1 MDCPERV
8 SEMVGI
14 REIAQQEEKFVS
26 GHRLCAGCGAGT
38 MARLVLRAVENKCIV
53 TNATGCLEVAS
64 TIYPYTSWKVPWL
77 HTAFENAGANAGG
90 IEAAL
95 KAMMRKGKIPK
106 EQIDVIAFG
115 GDGGTFDIGI
125 QALSGAL
132 ERGHDF
138 LYICYDNNAYMNT
151 GIQRSGAT
159 MYGAWTTTSPAG
171 THSIGKSEFPK
182 DLVGIVAAHNID
194 YCATASIAYPGDLV
208 DKVRKGLAVDGPAFL
223 YVMAPCPRGWRHE
236 SDLAISIAR
245 LAVQTRITPVY
256 EVVKGQYILNRN
268 VPKPKPVEDYL
279 KIQGRFRHLFRPER
293 NEEAINAIQ
302 EFVDLRWERLLK
314 LIEATA

>member
-1 MDCPERV
+1 
-8 SEMVGI
+8 MVGI
-14 REIAQQEEKFVS
+14 REIASLEDRFMS

-64 TIYPYTSWKVPWL
+64 TIYPYTAWNVPWL
-77 HTAFENAGANAGG
+77 HTAFENAAANAGG
-90 IEAAL
+90 IAAGL

-106 EQIDVIAFG
+106 EHIDVIAFG

-125 QALSGAL
+125 QALSGAI

-159 MYGAWTTTSPAG
+159 MYGSWTTTSPDG
-171 THSIGKSEFPK
+171 TASIGKSEFPK
-182 DLVGIVAAHNID
+182 DLVEIVAAHNIP
-194 YCATASIAYPGDLV
+194 YVATGSIAFPGDLV
-208 DKVRKGLAVDGPAFL
+208 DKVRKGLAVDGPAFM
-223 YVMAPCPRGWRHE
+223 YVLAPCPRGWRHE

-245 LAVQTRITPVY
+245 LAVQTCIAPLY
-256 EVVKGQYILNRN
+256 EVIEGKYILNKK
-268 VPKPKPVEDYL
+268 VPKPKPVEEFL
-279 KIQGRFRHLFRPER
+279 KQQGRFRHLFRPER
-293 NEEAINAIQ
+293 NEEAIKSIQ
-302 EFVDLRWERLLK
+302 KFVDWRWQRLTERVAMS
-314 LIEATA
+314 EQD

>member
-1 MDCPERV
+1 M
-8 SEMVGI
+8 EMVSI
-14 REIAQQEEKFVS
+14 RDIARQEDRFMS

-64 TIYPYTSWKVPWL
+64 TIYPYTAWNVPWL
-77 HTAFENAGANAGG
+77 HTAFENAAANAAG

-95 KAMMRKGKIPK
+95 KSMQRKGKLPK
-106 EQIDVIAFG
+106 EKIDVIAFG

-125 QALSGAL
+125 QALSGAI

-171 THSIGKSEFPK
+171 SVSIGKSEFPK
-182 DLVGIVAAHNID
+182 DLVEIVAAHNID

-208 DKVRKGLAVDGPAFL
+208 DKVRKGLAVDGPAFM

-236 SDLAISIAR
+236 SDLAIEIAK
-245 LAVQTRITPVY
+245 LAVETRVAPVY
-256 EVVKGQYILNRN
+256 EVVEGKYILNRK
-268 VPKPKPVEDYL
+268 VPKPKPAEDYL
-279 KIQGRFRHLFRPER
+279 KRQGRFRHLFRPQR
-293 NEEAINAIQ
+293 NEKAIQAIQ
-302 EFVDLRWERLLK
+302 EFVDWRWDRLLK
-314 LIEATA
+314 KVEMYE

>member
-1 MDCPERV
+1 MDRPERV
-8 SEMVGI
+8 MEMVSI
-14 REIAQQEEKFVS
+14 RDIARQEDRFMS

-38 MARLVLRAVENKCIV
+38 MARIVLRAVENKCIV

-64 TIYPYTSWKVPWL
+64 TIYPYTSWNVPWL
-77 HTAFENAGANAGG
+77 HTAFENAGANAAG

-95 KAMMRKGKIPK
+95 KAMQRKGKLPEEK
-106 EQIDVIAFG
+106 IDVIAFG

-125 QALSGAL
+125 QALSGAI

-159 MYGAWTTTSPAG
+159 MYGAWTTTSPVG
-171 THSIGKSEFPK
+171 SVSIGKSEFPK
-182 DLVGIVAAHNID
+182 DLVEIVAAHNID

-208 DKVRKGLAVDGPAFL
+208 DKVRKGLVVDGPAFL

-236 SDLAISIAR
+236 SDLAIEIAK
-245 LAVQTRITPVY
+245 LAVETRFAPVY
-256 EVVKGQYILNRN
+256 EVVEGKYILNRK
-268 VPKPKPVEDYL
+268 VPKPKPAEDYL
-279 KIQGRFRHLFRPER
+279 KVQGRFRHLFRPQR
-293 NEEAINAIQ
+293 NENAIQAIQ
-302 EFVDLRWERLLK
+302 EFVDWRWDRLLK
-314 LIEATA
+314 KVEMSG

>member
-1 MDCPERV
+1 M
-8 SEMVGI
+8 EMVSI
-14 REIAQQEEKFVS
+14 RDIARQEDRFLS

-38 MARLVLRAVENKCIV
+38 MARLVLRAVENKCMV

-64 TIYPYTSWKVPWL
+64 TIYPYTAWNVPWL
-77 HTAFENAGANAGG
+77 HTAFENAAANAAG
-90 IEAAL
+90 IAAAL
-95 KAMMRKGKIPK
+95 KAMQRKGTLPK

-125 QALSGAL
+125 QALSGAI

-159 MYGAWTTTSPAG
+159 MYGAWTTTSPSG
-171 THSIGKSEFPK
+171 SESIGKSEFPK
-182 DLVGIVAAHNID
+182 DLVEIVAAHNID

-208 DKVRKGLAVDGPAFL
+208 DKVRKALAVDGPAFM

-236 SDLAISIAR
+236 SDLAIAIAK
-245 LAVQTRITPVY
+245 LAVETHFAPVY
-256 EVVKGQYILNRN
+256 EVVEGNYILNRK
-268 VPKPKPVEDYL
+268 VPKPKPAEDFL
-279 KIQGRFRHLFRPER
+279 KLQGRFRHLFRPQR
-293 NEEAINAIQ
+293 NEKAIQAIQ
-302 EFVDLRWERLLK
+302 EFVDWRWERLLK
-314 LIEATA
+314 KVEMSG